1 MENINTVYVKAMSA
15 GEWFG
20 GWAPVKARL
29 EWMRADQQVALFAL
43 TEEGLDEDDEY
54 EFFQPNTQVLAI
66 LDDGIYKVMAGL
78 KPDLQIETYAVQ
90 QKDR

>member
-29 EWMRADQQVALFAL
+29 EWMRTDRQVALFTL
-43 TEEGLDEDDEY
+43 TEPDLDEDDEY
-54 EFFQPNTQVLAI
+54 EFFQPDTQVLAV
-66 LDDGIYKVMAGL
+66 LDGDAFKAIAGL
-78 KPDLQIETYAVQ
+78 QPDLMV
-90 QKDR
+90 KGLDKNGL